1 MDLLSDA
8 AAFLRG
14 KQGQETPAPAAD
26 FALDTPER
34 RDRFVAELRRLY
46 ENATR
51 MEIERAL
58 DQVLEKMDGPYA
70 RADVLAKIRVKL
82 ED

>member
-8 AAFLRG
+8 AAFIRDRA
-14 KQGQETPAPAAD
+14 GQAAEPPAA
-26 FALDTPER
+26 FALDTPESR
-34 RDRFVAELRRLY
+34 ASFVAELRRLY

-51 MEIERAL
+51 TEIERAL
-58 DQVLEKMDGPYA
+58 DRVLEQMDGPYA